1 MLLWLSAHCKT
12 NTLTSFGNRYI
23 LNCIIPATISLNST
37 TIVGKTIFSSGSS
50 FFASG
55 FLVKSKS
62 FQYRQICYE
71 YLFINTISGSSSTRF
86 SVRVLYLVFS
96 HFYSSIRPHLVI
108 MGEWEILKSGTKKN
122 GQTLFVFL
130 TRFLISQ
137 KSLLY
142 LQKGYIT
149 YFQNWY

>member
-62 FQYRQICYE
+62 FQYRQICYD

-96 HFYSSIRPHLVI
+96 HFYSSIRPHLI
-108 MGEWEILKSGTKKN
+108 MGEWIN
-122 GQTLFVFL
+122 F
-130 TRFLISQ
+130 RFLVWQ
-137 KSLLY
+137 KSIQGAILGLIRSPICS
-142 LQKGYIT
+142 IT
-149 YFQNWY
+149 NFGPLFSI